1 MKHRFTVMIS
11 LLVLAGCDVSINTNA
26 PTTNTAPAVT
36 LSEPGSAQQQRRLV
50 DTATEF
56 LLLLDAGRIDMTWP
70 SVGSV
75 LKAATTESNWV
86 KGISGLR
93 TGLGELQ
100 QRDQFQIAFTKQ
112 LPDAPP
118 GHYAAIQTQSRFAN
132 MTVTEAVLLSE
143 EADQWRVVGYNIS
156 KAVEVSAGV
165 RLF

>member
-1 MKHRFTVMIS
+1 MKHCFTVMIS

-26 PTTNTAPAVT
+26 PINNASAVP
-36 LSEPGSAQQQRRLV
+36 LSEPGSAQLQRQLV

-56 LLLLDAGRIDMTWP
+56 LLLLDAGRIDITWP
-70 SVGSV
+70 SAGSA

-118 GHYAAIQTQSRFAN
+118 GHYAAIQSRSRFAN

-156 KAVEVSAGV
+156 KTVEVSAAV